1 MSLQKRSKN
10 CLYPLYSFTHQ
21 CVEPEIPVNARSEP
35 SRMMPIGN
43 FANES
48 RVFIYS
54 YAHVSCSR
62 LSFRARVSRF
72 ALASCSRLVLASC
85 SPHARVSFRAR
96 ISRFALASRARFV
109 LASCSPH
116 ARISCSFR
124 ARASCSRLISC
135 SHFSIRARV
144 SCSLH
149 ARVSCSFRARVSHSV
164 LASRARVSR
173 FALAPRARVS
183 FRARFMLAF
192 LVSCTFHA
200 RVSFRGRLEP
210 LADMLK

>member
-85 SPHARVSFRAR
+85 SPHSRLMLASRAPFALAPRARVSFRAR
-96 ISRFALASRARFV
+96 ISRFALASRARFMLASRARFALASLIPCSRLVLAFLVSRSRLVLASHFV
-109 LASCSPH
+109 LASCS
-116 ARISCSFR
+116 
-124 ARASCSRLISC
+124 
-135 SHFSIRARV
+135 
-144 SCSLH
+144 
-149 ARVSCSFRARVSHSV
+149 
-164 LASRARVSR
+164 R
-173 FALAPRARVS
+173 FS
-183 FRARFMLAF
+183 FRARFMLASHF
-192 LVSCTFHA
+192 VVAWSLLQIC
-200 RVSFRGRLEP
+200 
-210 LADMLK
+210 

>member
-43 FANES
+43 FPNES

-72 ALASCSRLVLASC
+72 ALVSRSLRARLLLASHFVLAFLVSRSRLVLASHFVLASCSRLVLAS
-85 SPHARVSFRAR
+85 H
-96 ISRFALASRARFV
+96 FV
-109 LASCSPH
+109 LASCS
-116 ARISCSFR
+116 
-124 ARASCSRLISC
+124 
-135 SHFSIRARV
+135 
-144 SCSLH
+144 
-149 ARVSCSFRARVSHSV
+149 
-164 LASRARVSR
+164 R
-173 FALAPRARVS
+173 FS
-183 FRARFMLAF
+183 FRARFMLASH
-192 LVSCTFHA
+192 LVVAWSLLQIC
-200 RVSFRGRLEP
+200 
-210 LADMLK
+210 